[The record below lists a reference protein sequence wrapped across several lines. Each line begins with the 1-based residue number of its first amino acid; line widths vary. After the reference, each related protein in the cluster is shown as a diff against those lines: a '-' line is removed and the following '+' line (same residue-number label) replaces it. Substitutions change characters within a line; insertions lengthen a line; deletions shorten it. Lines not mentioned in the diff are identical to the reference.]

1 MSRRAPRLAI
11 WLLTKRTSAEWREFV
26 VGDLEEEFAKRGAD
40 SRVAAHAWLWWQTIR
55 CLVVPLPTHRI
66 ALGGERPR
74 GDSRMRTILADLRH
88 ALRFVSRTPSFA
100 VTVVAVLALGIGA
113 NTALFSIVNAVLLR
127 PLPFEEPDRLVQ
139 LYTRTPDGVPFD
151 VAPGKFYDW
160 QRDAHSFERMAMYPC
175 CGFRRLALTGTGSA
189 RSVRAEPVSAG
200 FF

>member
-1 MSRRAPRLAI
+1 M
-11 WLLTKRTSAEWREFV
+11 
-26 VGDLEEEFAKRGAD
+26 
-40 SRVAAHAWLWWQTIR
+40 
-55 CLVVPLPTHRI
+55 
-66 ALGGERPR
+66 
-74 GDSRMRTILADLRH
+74 MRTVLADLRH
-88 ALRFVSRTPSFA
+88 ALRFVSRAPSFA

-200 FF
+200 FFDVVRARPALGRAFRPEEDTPGAKHVVVLSDRFW